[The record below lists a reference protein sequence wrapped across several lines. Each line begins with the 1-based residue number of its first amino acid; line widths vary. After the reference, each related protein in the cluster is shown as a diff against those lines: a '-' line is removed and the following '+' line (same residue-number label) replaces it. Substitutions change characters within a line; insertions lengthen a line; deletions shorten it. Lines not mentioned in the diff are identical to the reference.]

1 MSDAEFRRKVD
12 ELSRSQDPRLRAL
25 ADLARAGEAPGAAML
40 AQVAGLGLPLTRSV
54 RRRSSHEFLGMPLY
68 SIALGPDLAK
78 GELRGHAKGVLAIG
92 DFATGIVAIG
102 GLARGV
108 IAIGG
113 LAFGLVAFGGL
124 AVGGLAL
131 GGAAIGLA
139 ALGGG
144 ALGYVAVG
152 GAAFG
157 VYAAGGAAFG
167 EHVISTMT
175 RDAEAVRFFSEL
187 GLGSAL
193 RALR

>member
-1 MSDAEFRRKVD
+1 MTDARFRRNVGPGA
-12 ELSRSQDPRLRAL
+12 RPQDPRPSETAAL
-25 ADLARAGEAPGAAML
+25 
-40 AQVAGLGLPLTRSV
+40 VRSV
-54 RRRSSHEFLGMPLY
+54 RKRSSYEFIGMPLY

-92 DFATGIVAIG
+92 DLATGIVAIG
-102 GLARGV
+102 GLARGA

-124 AVGGLAL
+124 AVGALAL

-144 ALGYVAVG
+144 ALGCVAVG
-152 GAAFG
+152 GAAIG

-167 EHVISTMT
+167 EHVISAAAQ
-175 RDAEAVRFFSEL
+175 DPEAVRFFSDL
-187 GLGSAL
+187 GLRLAL
-193 RALR
+193 GRPR

>member
-1 MSDAEFRRKVD
+1 MSDAEFRRKID
-12 ELSRSQDPRLRAL
+12 ELSRSQDPRLRSL
-25 ADLARAGEAPGAAML
+25 AALARAGETPGAAML
-40 AQVAGLGLPLTRSV
+40 GQVAGLGLPLTRSV
-54 RRRSSHEFLGMPLY
+54 RRRSSYEFIGMPLY
-68 SIALGPDLAK
+68 SIALGPDPAK

-92 DFATGIVAIG
+92 DLATGVVAIG

-108 IAIGG
+108 IAMGG

-144 ALGYVAVG
+144 ALGYIAVG
-152 GAAFG
+152 GAAVG

-167 EHVISTMT
+167 EHVLSAAAQ
-175 RDAEAVRFFSEL
+175 DPEAVRFFSDF
-187 GLGSAL
+187 GL
-193 RALR
+193 RALLGGRR